1 MRALVP
7 ALLLVLLA
15 GPAFGQARIKDVA
28 SVQGVEGGV
37 QGGVL
42 VGRGLVAGLAGT
54 GDGPGFGPTGDAR
67 DAILRGTGAPPS
79 PVRGPARSAA
89 TVAVTARIPADAVPG
104 QRIDV
109 EVSAIGDARSLAGGT
124 LLPTELADPDGR
136 VRAVAS
142 GPVQVSGI
150 SAQGAAARVLS
161 GAPNAGR
168 IPAGAMVETAG
179 PGGGGSP
186 PARPRLVLRSP
197 DLTTAARIAQ
207 AVSGAFGIGSA
218 RATGPSV
225 VELSPP
231 PGLDPVQFLA
241 AVEQLPVTP
250 DAAGA
255 VVTDPASGATLAD
268 RAARVAPFAV
278 THGALRVRIVEEPA
292 VSQPAPFSSG
302 RTVVVPRTRI
312 EIEEGRAGR
321 VLVQDGGTV
330 ADLLRAL
337 DAAGASPG
345 EVADILR
352 AARAAGALHGDLR

>member
-1 MRALVP
+1 MRALLP
-7 ALLLVLLA
+7 ALLLALA
-15 GPAFGQARIKDVA
+15 AAPAWGQARIKDVA
-28 SVQGVEGGV
+28 AVQGT
-37 QGGVL
+37 QAGVL

-67 DAILRGTGAPPS
+67 DAILRGTGAAPS

-89 TVAVTARIPADAVPG
+89 TVAVTARIPSDAVPG

-109 EVSAIGDARSLAGGT
+109 EVSAVGDARSLAGGT
-124 LLPTELADPDGR
+124 LLPTELADLDGR

-142 GPVQVSGI
+142 GPVQVSGA
-150 SAQGAAARVLS
+150 SAQGAAARILS

-168 IPAGAMVETAG
+168 IPGGAVVETAG
-179 PGGGGSP
+179 ADGGL

-207 AVSGAFGIGSA
+207 AVSGAFGTGAA

-231 PGLDPVQFLA
+231 PGLDPVEFLA

-255 VVTDPASGATLAD
+255 VVTDPASGLTLAD

-278 THGALRVRIVEEPA
+278 THGALTVRIVEEPA

-312 EIEEGRAGR
+312 EVEEGRGGR

-330 ADLLRAL
+330 ADLMRAL

-345 EVADILR
+345 EIADILR
-352 AARAAGALHGDLR
+352 AARAAGVLHGDLR

>member
-1 MRALVP
+1 MRALLAA
-7 ALLLVLLA
+7 ALLALVA
-15 GPAFGQARIKDVA
+15 AHAAPPAWAQARIKDVA
-28 SVQGVEGGV
+28 AVEGV
-37 QGGVL
+37 RADVL
-42 VGRGLVAGLAGT
+42 VGRGLVVGLAGT
-54 GDGPGFGPTGDAR
+54 GDGPGFGATGDAR
-67 DAILRGTGAPPS
+67 DAFLRGTGAPPS
-79 PVRGPARSAA
+79 TTAGPARSAA
-89 TVAVTARIPADAVPG
+89 TVAVTARVPSDAVPG

-109 EVSAIGDARSLAGGT
+109 EVSAIGDARGLAGGT
-124 LLPTELADPDGR
+124 LLPTKLAGLDGR

-142 GPVQVSGI
+142 GSVQVAGV

-168 IPAGAMVETAG
+168 IPGGAVVEVAGS
-179 PGGGGSP
+179 GGL
-186 PARPRLVLRSP
+186 PAAPRLVLRSP

-207 AVSGAFGIGSA
+207 AVSNAFGTGTA

-231 PGLDPVQFLA
+231 AGIDAVQFLA

-250 DAAGA
+250 DASGA
-255 VVTDPASGATLAD
+255 VVVDPANGVALAD
-268 RAARVAPFAV
+268 GAARVAPFAV
-278 THGALRVRIVEEPA
+278 THGSLTVRIVEEPM

-312 EIEEGRAGR
+312 EVEEGRGGR

-330 ADLLRAL
+330 ADLMRAL

-345 EVADILR
+345 QIADILR